1 MIKFLD
7 TLSDEDVLK
16 VLDWLYGQNE
26 PIWEECSEE
35 EYEENCPKRI
45 KYIND
50 CFGEGK
56 LPTEEDLKTWSQFDY
71 KKEPVYKEWEGGIFN
86 LIKLQK
92 EKEPDYYKY
101 YKQVGTKRIVIV
113 NSQIMHYLNQRKIN
127 YD

>member
-35 EYEENCPKRI
+35 EYKENCPKRI

-50 CFGEGK
+50 CFGKGE
-56 LPTEEDLKTWSQFDY
+56 LPTEEDLKNWVICDY
-71 KKEPVYKEWEGGIFN
+71 KKEPVYKEWKGGI
-86 LIKLQK
+86 LALMKLQE

-113 NSQIMHYLNQRKIN
+113 NSQIMDYLNKRKIN